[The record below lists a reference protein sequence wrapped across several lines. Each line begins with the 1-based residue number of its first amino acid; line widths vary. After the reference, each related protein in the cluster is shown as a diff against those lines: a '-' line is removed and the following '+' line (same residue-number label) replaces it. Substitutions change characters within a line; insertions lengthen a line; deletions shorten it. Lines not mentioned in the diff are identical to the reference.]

1 MSFAGSA
8 ESITQTARAQGQ
20 IVKKMKTKKL
30 PIPVNWARPNWNY
43 AAAGIRCRADWKGAQ
58 VYHTEVGW
66 IIAYTEAHAN
76 DKAAEVLL
84 DRESED
90 ETMEAQAQLW
100 ETAE

>member
-1 MSFAGSA
+1 
-8 ESITQTARAQGQ
+8 
-20 IVKKMKTKKL
+20 MKTKRQL
-30 PIPVNWARPNWNY
+30 PVPVNWARPNWHH

-76 DKAAEVLL
+76 DTAVQVLL
-84 DRESED
+84 DRGSED
-90 ETMEAQAQLW
+90 EKMEVQTHLW

>member
-1 MSFAGSA
+1 
-8 ESITQTARAQGQ
+8 
-20 IVKKMKTKKL
+20 MKTKKL
-30 PIPVNWARPNWNY
+30 PVPVNWARPNWHH

-58 VYHTEVGW
+58 VYPTEVGW

-84 DRESED
+84 DRGSED
-90 ETMEAQAQLW
+90 ERMEEQAQLW